1 MVWTKL
7 KDGTYLNQANI
18 LSIEGHQEG
27 SIITLS
33 TPHPDGLYA
42 TPWTIETDEPIKS
55 LIKRVINDADGV
67 SAMMRRK
74 YGQG

>member
-1 MVWTKL
+1 MWTKL

-18 LSIEGHQEG
+18 LSIEGGPKG
-27 SIITLS
+27 SLITLA

-42 TPWTIETDEPIKS
+42 TPWTIETDEP
-55 LIKRVINDADGV
+55 LATLMKRVINDADGV

-74 YGQG
+74 HGMG

>member
-18 LSIEGHQEG
+18 ICIQGDENGCTIHTLG
-27 SIITLS
+27 SLPRDLAGSGIK
-33 TPHPDGLYA
+33 
-42 TPWTIETDEPIKS
+42 TDEPIKS